1 MLHCCLPFILGG
13 GPYLILDDGG
23 DATLLIHDKVKS
35 EEEYVKSCRFPDPS
49 STDNAEFQIVLTI
62 IRGGLKADQKI
73 YHKCWRSMTAH
84 EFVVVAAQ
92 AVAEAEPSSP
102 ESKQSAGDGGS
113 GIGGKTRLLDL
124 DAKPPS
130 VYSRAISSASIFVLV
145 AFVLSMY
152 LIVEHLAAYDQPEEQ
167 KLLIGLILMVP
178 VYALESFLSLLDS
191 NAAFNCQIIRD
202 YSATAS
208 FHSPPSVPSTQ
219 STRRAPSP
227 ISLGTPVAFA
237 SSSCLAA
244 HRPVPG
250 RISSPIAIFS
260 LSSAFVTAPPHPILT
275 SLLISSPPSVRVTPP
290 HWSSA
295 ASGFAPVTLS

>member
-1 MLHCCLPFILGG
+1 
-13 GPYLILDDGG
+13 
-23 DATLLIHDKVKS
+23 
-35 EEEYVKSCRFPDPS
+35 
-49 STDNAEFQIVLTI
+49 
-62 IRGGLKADQKI
+62 
-73 YHKCWRSMTAH
+73 MTAH

-202 YSATAS
+202 YSAMLLRHCIISLSTISS
-208 FHSPPSVPSTQ
+208 FYTEHQKGPFSNQPWDSGSLRFKFMLGGSPPSPWEDFHSN
-219 STRRAPSP
+219 RH
-227 ISLGTPVAFA
+227 I
-237 SSSCLAA
+237 LAVIGLC
-244 HRPVPG
+244 HC
-250 RISSPIAIFS
+250 
-260 LSSAFVTAPPHPILT
+260 PHPILT

-290 HWSSA
+290 RWSSA
-295 ASGFAPVTLS
+295 ASGFAQVTLS